1 MKLNRLLAAL
11 GLLVAIQA
19 SAQERW
25 VIGQSV
31 PLSGG
36 NAQFGTD
43 IRDAAA
49 AYFAMLNASGGI
61 GGRKIELQ
69 SIDDKNDRK
78 QAGINTTKLLGDK
91 SLLALFGYGSATLS
105 LDSLPQ
111 AEAAG
116 VPFFAPFS
124 GANAVRGNS
133 PVLFTM
139 RASYAEEMDKML
151 SFWTTLGMKRVSVVH
166 YDDEV
171 GRQNLAV
178 VTQYLQ
184 KIKLTPTAF
193 AIKRNAPVGADDVAV
208 LYAQKPEVILN
219 TVLSGAAAQ
228 IQKELAAHGRFVPSG
243 VIAIFLISP
252 LLNMATTASTRLLC
266 LLRSTG

>member
-1 MKLNRLLAAL
+1 MVFAKAACDSPFSDLWARGQGFPIDTLYVRFSSFKWLSTDVNCGDVLYRGATMKFNRLIATFSVLISLHAM
-11 GLLVAIQA
+11 
-19 SAQERW
+19 AQERW
-25 VIGQSV
+25 LIGQSV

-36 NAQFGTD
+36 NAKFGTD

-49 AYFAMLNASGGI
+49 AYFAMLNAGGGI
-61 GGRKIELQ
+61 AGRKIELH

-78 QAGINTTKLLGDK
+78 LAGANTKKLLEDK

-105 LDSLPQ
+105 LDSLPL

-151 SFWTTLGMKRVSVVH
+151 SSPEPRVLAR
-166 YDDEV
+166 EGLRAAV
-171 GRQNLAV
+171 GRGPLGNFQ
-178 VTQYLQ
+178 
-184 KIKLTPTAF
+184 
-193 AIKRNAPVGADDVAV
+193 D
-208 LYAQKPEVILN
+208 
-219 TVLSGAAAQ
+219 
-228 IQKELAAHGRFVPSG
+228 GRG
-243 VIAIFLISP
+243 VCP
-252 LLNMATTASTRLLC
+252 RRQD
-266 LLRSTG
+266 RSERR